1 MAIGSANFSADATGS
16 YEAQNF
22 ITPQQGIRD
31 ESGETFLKVGASAVQ
46 QGYQLT
52 AAFKAKEFRGEVDA
66 AINQEIGKQV
76 LATQEAQPSDTQE
89 FRDAIERAKQV
100 QAQGGAG
107 ARLRTTILAEKLTR
121 EKAGASPLFANVY
134 RQVAQEVLGDYD
146 ATLQFMAV
154 AEESAA
160 SQMKGEA
167 DTRKQL
173 IKSVYTMQSRSK
185 GLVPFTK
192 VPESMTDQELQ
203 EYITEASIVN
213 RNLTVEEMQR
223 QTWQDKQTVL
233 QTTAAQQTAASSAV
247 SANIALQKAE
257 TEEDEVGY
265 IDTVRRNVDSEISQV
280 MAREVFIPYANG
292 QIDTTTPE
300 FRASALQRENA
311 LRTIFRERLNAIPAT
326 TAAGRAARDSAEA
339 AFEERLRTSREIIN
353 GDLSELKAVS
363 DRVKYLKDKG
373 AVKVYEAAPGL
384 AGINATFPG
393 AGGIFAQDFLF
404 SSGKEAGGT
413 VDTLRKQYGSLF
425 SAMLNDASVK
435 SIRQGGD
442 LTGIAEEPA
451 NVLRASS
458 VKMSA
463 SNDPQIMKDIS
474 DTEAWKVNTMRALDG
489 MEIRGSALSG
499 EERGLLLNGVLTRNF
514 ISNYEALKTESPN
527 DASRIADRYHEAVKY
542 VAPSAYLTAQ
552 QKASGNF
559 GTTSDGYFVTDL
571 PDQRVKTLVNQMNT
585 LVDGLVA
592 TKTEDRLAPKDDTA
606 ARLYF
611 LERFFGIK
619 KQQSEVV
626 EQ

>member
-1 MAIGSANFSADATGS
+1 MMAFGADATGT
-16 YEAQNF
+16 YGAQNF

-52 AAFKAKEFRGEVDA
+52 SAFKAKEFRGEIDA
-66 AINQEIGKQV
+66 AVNQEIGKQV

-107 ARLRTTILAEKLTR
+107 ARLRTSLLAEKLTR

-134 RQVAQEVLGDYD
+134 RRVAQEVLGDYD

-203 EYITEASIVN
+203 EYIVEASKVN
-213 RNLTVEEMQR
+213 RDLTDEEMQR
-223 QTWQDKQTVL
+223 QAWQDKQTVL

-247 SANIALQKAE
+247 SASIAVQKAE
-257 TEEDEVGY
+257 TENEEVGY
-265 IDTVRRNVDSEISQV
+265 IDSVRRNVDSNISLT
-280 MAREVFIPYANG
+280 MSREVYIPVANG
-292 QIDTTTPE
+292 KIDTTSPE

-311 LRTIFRERLNAIPAT
+311 FRTNFMERLNAIPAT
-326 TAAGRAARDSAEA
+326 TAAGRAARDSAIS
-339 AFEERLRTSREIIN
+339 AFEARLTKEREVIT
-353 GDLSELKAVS
+353 GDLSELKSIS
-363 DRVKYLKDKG
+363 DRMNYIKARAG
-373 AVKVYEAAPGL
+373 VKVYEAAPGL
-384 AGINATFPG
+384 AAVNATFPG
-393 AGGIFAQDFLF
+393 AGAIFAQDFIF
-404 SSGKEAGGT
+404 SSGTEAGGT
-413 VDTLRKQYGSLF
+413 VDTIRKQYGSLF
-425 SAMLNDASVK
+425 STILNDASVK
-435 SIRQGGD
+435 SIGQGGD

-499 EERGLLLNGVLTRNF
+499 EERRLLLTGVLTRNF
-514 ISNYEALKTESPN
+514 IPNYEALKTKDPN
-527 DASRIADRYHEAVKY
+527 DASRIANRYHEAVRY

-559 GTTSDGYFVTDL
+559 GTTPDGYFVTDL

-592 TKTEDRLAPKDDTA
+592 TKTEDRRAPQDDA
-606 ARLYF
+606 EARLYF
-611 LERFFGIK
+611 LERFFGV
-619 KQQSEVV
+619 QVLERAPQ
-626 EQ
+626 